1 MSATS
6 LGHTP
11 SAAAKRVEGRRANRV
26 AIPAYIPR
34 YPRRTLCIV
43 RLDDRQFSYRPR
55 LMTRGTQRAVRSRHA
70 ISIEEDARLPGCMVS
85 ESLADE
91 AREKFWRRV
100 AEFEEGPFTTNFEQL
115 TNAGVELPAPE
126 TLNDAALTTK
136 LWEVIGRLA
145 RVSVFISHTNH
156 LSDRELYTRLWSDW
170 LREEIPESSDDDDGV

>member
-1 MSATS
+1 M
-6 LGHTP
+6 
-11 SAAAKRVEGRRANRV
+11 
-26 AIPAYIPR
+26 
-34 YPRRTLCIV
+34 
-43 RLDDRQFSYRPR
+43 
-55 LMTRGTQRAVRSRHA
+55 RSR
-70 ISIEEDARLPGCMVS
+70 SKRMPGCRAAWVS

-156 LSDRELYTRLWSDW
+156 LSDRELYTRLFSDW
-170 LREEIPESSDDDDGV
+170 LREEIPESSDDDDGVWHVDPLLNGSEESIRLFLKYYASERERQDWLESEAGYVMPPHEEPASDRDRHLPKPYHGLTGDVN